1 MQQEFV
7 HLHNHSEYSLLDGML
22 RITEIDGKPSKFLQK
37 VAKQKIPALAIT
49 DHGNMYGAIAFYNN
63 AIKVGVKPILGCELY
78 ITEGSRREKDK
89 NSKAKLGHIT
99 ALVKDNEG
107 YQNLI
112 EMLSKAHLE
121 GFYYYPR
128 IDFELLEKYHKGII
142 FLSGCLYSLLN
153 QYILED
159 NISKAKEY
167 ADRFKSICG
176 KDNFFIELMNHDLED
191 EKKVLK
197 PLIEIAK
204 DLGLGLVATNDCH
217 FENKEDS
224 FAHDVHICISTNAKL
239 DDKDRLTTNQHLYYK
254 SPQEMYEL
262 FKDVEEALKNT
273 VEISHRCNFHLEKG
287 KIYLPK
293 YKVPDKYIEK
303 YGDNEEAQFAYLKDL
318 CIDGLKE
325 KFGKIPEEYLKRL
338 EYELG
343 VIKNLGFSSYFLI
356 VMDFISYARRSNI
369 PVGPGRGSGAGSL
382 VSYALNI
389 TKIDPL
395 KHNLLFERFLNP
407 GRKSMPD
414 LDIDFSDKGR
424 EDVVNYVVEKYGKE
438 NVANIIT
445 YGTIMAKTAIKDA
458 GRVLGLSASETNKI
472 TKLIANNQTLSEA
485 LQNPELQKLRD
496 SSPLYKKLFDVA
508 TKIEG
513 LKRHTGI
520 HAAGKVIT
528 EKPVYKYTPLAQRE
542 GVITTQYD
550 GETLTDLG
558 LLKIDFLG
566 LRTLSV
572 IDDTVKQIKQN
583 NPDFDIDKI
592 PLDDPKTYKLLSEG
606 KTIGVFQ
613 LESEGMQKLVRNL
626 KPSVFSDI
634 SALVALYRPGPIEA
648 GMIDSFVNRKYGREK
663 IVYDHPYLEDI
674 LKDTYGTIIYQ
685 EQVMEIAKKL
695 AGFSPAQADDL
706 RKAMGKKI
714 PEMMEKAKDD
724 FIKGSE
730 KNSIPSKTAT
740 KIFDQMYKFAGYGF
754 NKSHSVAYAMIAY
767 QTAYLKA
774 NYPLE
779 FMISLLTSEI
789 GHSSIGSEQRENK
802 IVKYIEEANS
812 LGYDV
817 LPPDI
822 NKSYPDFSKEE
833 CNGKLCIR
841 FALRAIKNIGE
852 NVAKAIVEE
861 REKNGPYRSI
871 NDFISR
877 NDPKHINKKVMEAL
891 AKAGAFDSLFDKNLP
906 HNLKRTRAL
915 ASTQN
920 TDSVLQTTNTL
931 FTIETEKVL
940 TEHEI
945 LNNEK
950 EVLGFFLS
958 GNPLVSY
965 RKIIRM
971 IETSTIGSIIN
982 QEIEEEKKVRIVGL
996 ISKLKITKTKK
1007 NENMCK
1013 LELEDLSESIGVTI
1027 FPKTFESC
1035 KNVISQDK
1043 IIVVEGT
1050 VKKTDFSENN
1060 FEIIADNIF
1069 EIEDYLEKRIENF
1082 IIYFEGKVLMSED
1095 QKELKEIRKILHSN
1109 STNRGAKV
1117 YFVIN
1122 SINHKEYILETNY
1135 FIKLKKDIIKK
1146 IEEIFGGDSWK
1157 IA

>member
-1 MQQEFV
+1 
-7 HLHNHSEYSLLDGML
+7 
-22 RITEIDGKPSKFLQK
+22 
-37 VAKQKIPALAIT
+37 
-49 DHGNMYGAIAFYNN
+49 
-63 AIKVGVKPILGCELY
+63 
-78 ITEGSRREKDK
+78 
-89 NSKAKLGHIT
+89 
-99 ALVKDNEG
+99 
-107 YQNLI
+107 
-112 EMLSKAHLE
+112 
-121 GFYYYPR
+121 
-128 IDFELLEKYHKGII
+128 
-142 FLSGCLYSLLN
+142 
-153 QYILED
+153 
-159 NISKAKEY
+159 
-167 ADRFKSICG
+167 
-176 KDNFFIELMNHDLED
+176 
-191 EKKVLK
+191 
-197 PLIEIAK
+197 
-204 DLGLGLVATNDCH
+204 
-217 FENKEDS
+217 
-224 FAHDVHICISTNAKL
+224 
-239 DDKDRLTTNQHLYYK
+239 
-254 SPQEMYEL
+254 
-262 FKDVEEALKNT
+262 
-273 VEISHRCNFHLEKG
+273 
-287 KIYLPK
+287 
-293 YKVPDKYIEK
+293 
-303 YGDNEEAQFAYLKDL
+303 
-318 CIDGLKE
+318 
-325 KFGKIPEEYLKRL
+325 
-338 EYELG
+338 
-343 VIKNLGFSSYFLI
+343 
-356 VMDFISYARRSNI
+356 
-369 PVGPGRGSGAGSL
+369 
-382 VSYALNI
+382 
-389 TKIDPL
+389 
-395 KHNLLFERFLNP
+395 
-407 GRKSMPD
+407 
-414 LDIDFSDKGR
+414 
-424 EDVVNYVVEKYGKE
+424 
-438 NVANIIT
+438 
-445 YGTIMAKTAIKDA
+445 
-458 GRVLGLSASETNKI
+458 
-472 TKLIANNQTLSEA
+472 
-485 LQNPELQKLRD
+485 
-496 SSPLYKKLFDVA
+496 
-508 TKIEG
+508 
-513 LKRHTGI
+513 
-520 HAAGKVIT
+520 
-528 EKPVYKYTPLAQRE
+528 
-542 GVITTQYD
+542 
-550 GETLTDLG
+550 
-558 LLKIDFLG
+558 
-566 LRTLSV
+566 
-572 IDDTVKQIKQN
+572 
-583 NPDFDIDKI
+583 
-592 PLDDPKTYKLLSEG
+592 
-606 KTIGVFQ
+606 
-613 LESEGMQKLVRNL
+613 
-626 KPSVFSDI
+626 
-634 SALVALYRPGPIEA
+634 
-648 GMIDSFVNRKYGREK
+648 
-663 IVYDHPYLEDI
+663 
-674 LKDTYGTIIYQ
+674 
-685 EQVMEIAKKL
+685 
-695 AGFSPAQADDL
+695 
-706 RKAMGKKI
+706 
-714 PEMMEKAKDD
+714 
-724 FIKGSE
+724 
-730 KNSIPSKTAT
+730 
-740 KIFDQMYKFAGYGF
+740 MYKFAGYGF
-754 NKSHSVAYAMIAY
+754 NKSHSVAYTMIAY

-965 RKIIRM
+965 RKIIKM
-971 IETSTIGSIIN
+971 IETSNIGSIIN
-982 QEIEEEKKVRIVGL
+982 EEIEEEKKVRIVGL

-1109 STNRGAKV
+1109 STDRGTKV

-1122 SINHKEYILETNY
+1122 SMNHKEYILETNY

-1146 IEEIFGGDSWK
+1146 IEEILGGNSWK